1 MIFKYLKAS
10 GEYSIIFCPFEIS
23 KSSFFSIDLIFVL
36 ISSNFAFL
44 EFVRFTNLSN
54 HLFSLLKNCFIGSE
68 SKNSFAIKIVGSE
81 YFLFIFLIQ
90 VIF

>member
-36 ISSNFAFL
+36 IVPDEQDELHLNA
-44 EFVRFTNLSN
+44 LSLIAGVLQDEKRCVAIREARSKQALHRILVN
-54 HLFSLLKNCFIGSE
+54 SDNWSE
-68 SKNSFAIKIVGSE
+68 K
-81 YFLFIFLIQ
+81 
-90 VIF
+90 